1 MPKRKYKKQSLR
13 GKLNDFFVIRVFS
26 NFFSDRSNYLDVLG
40 ILTLFIVI
48 LLRGSTQPTQWIFAT
63 LTFLI
68 NGLRLFRLVA
78 LLPRLGPYTNIIYKI
93 LVNDVPLFS
102 SLFIIT
108 LLIFTGGFF
117 VSLRTP
123 YTADGF
129 TNASLPTNTDRVSG
143 VDNEVQWVFLSGL
156 RVLLEGSVYEGEYLY
171 RQLNWLAGSLYLGF
185 LFLTIVVY
193 LNVFIAQL
201 SDTYGNVKKFAEK
214 NFAWN
219 RLKFIVQ
226 VERISL
232 LSICIDFRKRY
243 FTKEI
248 PISKEEL
255 FKYYGVHNIKSLNV
269 KNFTEDVDVKGML
282 STIQNQQVVARQ
294 THEIAKHTSKHAPQS
309 EPPPQQHIR
318 ESEEIRVLS
327 ERIDQLL
334 VEIRQKD
341 ALMEERLDKLTQL
354 LMDKR

>member
-1 MPKRKYKKQSLR
+1 M
-13 GKLNDFFVIRVFS
+13 
-26 NFFSDRSNYLDVLG
+26 
-40 ILTLFIVI
+40 
-48 LLRGSTQPTQWIFAT
+48 
-63 LTFLI
+63 
-68 NGLRLFRLVA
+68 
-78 LLPRLGPYTNIIYKI
+78 
-93 LVNDVPLFS
+93 
-102 SLFIIT
+102 
-108 LLIFTGGFF
+108 
-117 VSLRTP
+117 
-123 YTADGF
+123 
-129 TNASLPTNTDRVSG
+129 
-143 VDNEVQWVFLSGL
+143 
-156 RVLLEGSVYEGEYLY
+156 
-171 RQLNWLAGSLYLGF
+171 
-185 LFLTIVVY
+185 
-193 LNVFIAQL
+193 FIAQL

-255 FKYYGVHNIKSLNV
+255 FNYYGVHNIKSLNV

-294 THEIAKHTSKHAPQS
+294 THEIAKHTSKHAPLS